1 MPEPSDPI
9 ERVDQAL
16 STFLP
21 HIGAVAVDSAR
32 IEWGLSQ
39 LVSMLTNT
47 PLADTLR
54 MKTDQQVREIKR
66 SLRDAAEPDHQP
78 WADAITDWATTAKDL
93 LRKRGDLMHSRWII
107 GDVPSPD
114 DLVRT
119 GQLTPEQAQRIDPQD
134 YVNVYSSRLRGSD
147 LPKKRSAPDLAE
159 FAQSLHQHMSGYRR
173 MWLAAGIVLGLWPAP
188 TEPAARSGEQTDAPT
203 G

>member
-1 MPEPSDPI
+1 MSEPADPI
-9 ERVDQAL
+9 QRVDQAL
-16 STFLP
+16 SDFLP

-54 MKTDQQVREIKR
+54 MKTDGQVRVIKG
-66 SLRDAAEPDHQP
+66 SLRDIAEPDRQP
-78 WADAITDWATTAKDL
+78 SADAITDWATTANDL
-93 LRKRGDLMHSRWII
+93 LRKRGDLMHSHWII

-119 GQLTPEQAQRIDPQD
+119 GQLTPEQAQKVDPQD
-134 YVNVYSSRLRGSD
+134 YVNVYSSRLRGTD
-147 LPKKRSAPDLAE
+147 LPKKRTAPDLAE
-159 FAQSLHQHMSGYRR
+159 FARSLHQHMRGYNR
-173 MWLAAGIVLGLWPAP
+173 MWLAAGIVIGLWPAP
-188 TEPAARSGEQTDAPT
+188 DEAASSGEQTDDPA